1 MATSEKPNHPQ
12 AAAPPLAEEWSE
24 LCRRRGDLQVAL
36 RAALK
41 QTETES
47 QELAH
52 ALVALHESLGALAA
66 ENEGEVPDPETV
78 RRLRRRLHDAGI
90 QLALFDR
97 RRGSAD
103 TVHPVGLASLPFR
116 DLVRLGA
123 SFFLP
128 LMVALLVAALIVAVG
143 LEMALGGP

>member
-1 MATSEKPNHPQ
+1 MAASDKSNHAPS
-12 AAAPPLAEEWSE
+12 AAPPLADEWSE

-41 QTETES
+41 QTEAES

-52 ALVALHESLGALAA
+52 ALVALHESLGSLAA
-66 ENEGEVPDPETV
+66 ENEGEVPDAETV

-97 RRGSAD
+97 RRTAAE
-103 TVHPVGLASLPFR
+103 TVPGGLASLPFR

-123 SFFLP
+123 TFFLP
-128 LMVALLVAALIVAVG
+128 LIVALLAAALIVAFG

>member
-1 MATSEKPNHPQ
+1 MATSNQPSQ
-12 AAAPPLAEEWSE
+12 PPSTNPPPAEEWGE

-41 QTETES
+41 QTEAES

-52 ALVALHESLGALAA
+52 ALVALHESLGSLAA
-66 ENEGEVPDPETV
+66 ENEGETPDADTV

-97 RRGSAD
+97 RRGPAE
-103 TVHPVGLASLPFR
+103 TIHPAGLASLPLR
-116 DLVRLGA
+116 DLVRLGGA
-123 SFFLP
+123 FFLP
-128 LMVALLVAALIVAVG
+128 LIVALLAAALIVAVG

>member
-1 MATSEKPNHPQ
+1 
-12 AAAPPLAEEWSE
+12 
-24 LCRRRGDLQVAL
+24 LQVAL

-41 QTETES
+41 QTEAES

-52 ALVALHESLGALAA
+52 ALVALHESLGSLAA
-66 ENEGEVPDPETV
+66 ENEGEVPDAETV

-97 RRGSAD
+97 RRTAAE
-103 TVHPVGLASLPFR
+103 TVHPAGLASLPFR

-123 SFFLP
+123 TFFLP
-128 LMVALLVAALIVAVG
+128 LIVALLAAALIVAFG